1 MKKLLLFSLFLICGL
16 ASGQELTIEGDTMLC
31 PNTDGT
37 AQVANSTVYEAYQ
50 WYKKGY
56 YSDTFEAIPG
66 ATQASFTY
74 DWYYYD
80 LSEIKL
86 ETKLNGV
93 HYESNTLFIAT
104 HMWIPMYLTYEPS
117 KDVYYDG
124 SKGTYYLC
132 AGSSFVLKIN
142 SPPFTANIQW
152 FRNGQ
157 PILGANSPSYAIT
170 QSGTYTVQAAPTMCP
185 DHIEAPGV
193 GINVTLIKCG
203 RNPGIEPK
211 STASKIDINTVNIY
225 PNPSTN
231 HLNVN
236 LPEDSGLEEYT
247 ITDLTGKTLL
257 NGTLSQTNNI
267 STTELTAGTYI
278 IKIAGNGNYISKLF
292 IKK

>member
-37 AQVANSTVYEAYQ
+37 AQVANSTIYDAYQ

-86 ETKLNGV
+86 EAKVNGV
-93 HYESNTLFIAT
+93 HYESNTLFIASY
-104 HMWIPMYLTYEPS
+104 MWAPMLLTYEPT

-124 SKGTYYLC
+124 SKDTYYLC
-132 AGSSFVLKIN
+132 AGSSFVLEIN
-142 SPPFTANIQW
+142 SPPFTENIQW

-157 PILGANSPSYAIT
+157 PILGANSPSYAVT
-170 QSGTYTVQAAPTMCP
+170 QSGTYTVQGAPTPCP
-185 DHIEAPGV
+185 NHIETLGV
-193 GINVTLIKCG
+193 GINVTLTKCG
-203 RNPGIEPK
+203 RNPGIELK
-211 STASKIDINTVNIY
+211 STASNIDTNEIKVY

-231 HLNVN
+231 YLNVN
-236 LPEDSGLEEYT
+236 LPEDSGLEEYS
-247 ITDLTGKTLL
+247 ITDLTGKALL

-267 STTELTAGTYI
+267 STTELTPGTYI